1 MESLRRMG
9 KDESLIPVERI
20 ESRILLIRGQKV
32 LLDSD
37 LAELYGVETRRL
49 NEQVKRN
56 IERFPSDFMFQ
67 LDHKEFAVLISQ
79 IATSSSGH
87 GGVRKMPYVFTE
99 HGAIQAANVLSSAKA
114 VQMGIFVVRAFI
126 KMREMLLNNAKLA
139 AKLKELEERMDTQEM
154 NTIIVL
160 DKLRQIEGETKKAIK
175 DKASR
180 KIGFPAK

>member
-1 MESLRRMG
+1 
-9 KDESLIPVERI
+9 
-20 ESRILLIRGQKV
+20 
-32 LLDSD
+32 
-37 LAELYGVETRRL
+37 
-49 NEQVKRN
+49 
-56 IERFPSDFMFQ
+56 
-67 LDHKEFAVLISQ
+67 
-79 IATSSSGH
+79 
-87 GGVRKMPYVFTE
+87 MPYVFTE